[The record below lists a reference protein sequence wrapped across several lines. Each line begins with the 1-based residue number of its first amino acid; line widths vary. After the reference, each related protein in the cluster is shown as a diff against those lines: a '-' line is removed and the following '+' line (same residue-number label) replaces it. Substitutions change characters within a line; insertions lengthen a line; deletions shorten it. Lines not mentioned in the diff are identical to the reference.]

1 VNSEKDGRFGLRIA
15 VIAVLLAALGY
26 AGPTGFSSL
35 KILPG
40 VREAGMAGT
49 GAASAFGPQAITLNP
64 AAGAGTAGFAA
75 VVSYAKWILDTHH
88 QSLFVSRNFPAL
100 CVGAGVSSFS
110 AGQFEY
116 RVKPT
121 EDPIGTFTPTDFTAY
136 LNLARRIGD
145 KVQVGLTGR
154 YFYTRIFDND
164 ATGLGIDGGVR
175 VMPFKRLTVGASV
188 VDFGKTMYYVREEF
202 RLPARGRLGAS
213 YDFIPF
219 EHGRLTVAAD
229 GSYFLNSK
237 AAGAAAGLEFAWS
250 EILAL
255 RAGYDFLSEANH
267 LNFGLGL
274 RAGLFRFDY
283 SFAAMN
289 LDLGGAHRVSVGI
302 GR

>member
-1 VNSEKDGRFGLRIA
+1 M
-15 VIAVLLAALGY
+15 AL

-64 AAGAGTAGFAA
+64 AAGAAINGFAA
-75 VVSYAKWILDTHH
+75 AASYAKWILDTHH
-88 QSLFVSRNFPAL
+88 QSLFVARSFPAL
-100 CVGAGVSSFS
+100 CVGLGVSSFS

-121 EDPIGTFTPTDFTAY
+121 EAPIGTFSPTDLTAY
-136 LNLARRIGD
+136 LNLARPIGD

-154 YFYTRIFDND
+154 YFYSRVYDND
-164 ATGLGIDGGVR
+164 AAGLGIDGGVR
-175 VMPFKRLTVGASV
+175 VMPVKRLTVGASV
-188 VDFGKTMYYVREEF
+188 VDFGKTMYYVREVF
-202 RLPARGRLGAS
+202 WLPTRGRLGAS
-213 YDFIPF
+213 YDIVPF
-219 EHGRLTVAAD
+219 DRGRLTVTAD
-229 GSYFLNSK
+229 GSYFLYSK
-237 AAGAAAGLEFAWS
+237 VAGAAAGLEFAWS
-250 EILAL
+250 DVVAL

-274 RAGLFRFDY
+274 RAGIFRFDY

-289 LDLGGAHRVSVGI
+289 LDLGGAHRVSVGL

>member
-1 VNSEKDGRFGLRIA
+1 
-15 VIAVLLAALGY
+15 VIAALLAALGY

-64 AAGAGTAGFAA
+64 AAGAGTVGFVA
-75 VVSYAKWILDTHH
+75 VASYAKWILDSHH
-88 QSLFVSRNFPAL
+88 QSLFVSRNFSAL
-100 CVGAGVSSFS
+100 CVGVGVSSFS

-121 EDPIGTFTPTDFTAY
+121 EEPIGTFTPTDFTAY
-136 LNLARRIGD
+136 LNLARPIGSM
-145 KVQVGLTGR
+145 VQAGLTGR
-154 YFYTRIFDND
+154 YFYSRVYDTD
-164 ATGLGIDGGVR
+164 AAGFGIDGGVR
-175 VMPFKRLTVGASV
+175 VMPIERLTVGASV
-188 VDFGKTMYYVREEF
+188 VDFGKTMSYVREVF
-202 RLPARGRLGAS
+202 WLPTRGRLGVS
-213 YDFIPF
+213 YDFVPF
-219 EHGRLTVAAD
+219 ERGRLTLAAD
-229 GSYFLNSK
+229 GSYFLYSK
-237 AAGAAAGLEFAWS
+237 VPGAVAGFEFAWS
-250 EILAL
+250 EVVAL

-274 RAGLFRFDY
+274 RAGVFSLDY

-289 LDLGGAHRVSVGI
+289 LDLGGAHRVSVGL